1 MNNNIF
7 IAALFCFSLIFSPS
21 TMNLDNKV
29 YSKVEEE
36 ICNIEEYGM
45 KIEYI
50 TDENI
55 KDQFNN
61 ISDYIK
67 IEDFDSIVE
76 KENEIYLN
84 TSKEQFN
91 LDINLIEENSK
102 SRVQIVIVS
111 KNRIYFNN
119 IKEYFQVIHNKN
131 MKNIKYYTYIKGN
144 IRENNNIDE
153 IEEKLIKSIGKSK
166 VKESKRINLEK
177 GTTGIINLKSDYQ
190 FNYSIMT
197 YEEDRKLILGT
208 PIIFTTYSNNF
219 NGG

>member
-21 TMNLDNKV
+21 TMSLDNKV
-29 YSKVEEE
+29 YSKIEEE

-102 SRVQIVIVS
+102 SRIQIVIVS
-111 KNRIYFNN
+111 KNRIDFNN

-153 IEEKLIKSIGKSK
+153 IEEKLIESIGKSK
-166 VKESKRINLEK
+166 IKEKQRINLEK

-208 PIIFTTYSNNF
+208 PIIFTTY
-219 NGG
+219 

>member
-55 KDQFNN
+55 RNQFNN

-84 TSKEQFN
+84 TSKEQFD

-102 SRVQIVIVS
+102 SRIQIVIVS
-111 KNRIYFNN
+111 KNRIYFND

-166 VKESKRINLEK
+166 VKKNKRINLEK

-208 PIIFTTYSNNF
+208 PIIFTTY
-219 NGG
+219 

>member
-67 IEDFDSIVE
+67 IKDFTSIVE

-111 KNRIYFNN
+111 KNRIDFND

-166 VKESKRINLEK
+166 VKEIKRINLEK

-208 PIIFTTYSNNF
+208 PIIFTTY
-219 NGG
+219 

>member
-7 IAALFCFSLIFSPS
+7 IVALFCFSLIFSPS

-50 TDENI
+50 TDVNI

-61 ISDYIK
+61 ISYYIK

-111 KNRIYFNN
+111 KNRIDFND

-166 VKESKRINLEK
+166 VKEIKRINLEK

-208 PIIFTTYSNNF
+208 PIIFTTY
-219 NGG
+219 

>member
-7 IAALFCFSLIFSPS
+7 VVALFCFSLIFRPS
-21 TMNLDNKV
+21 TNNLDNKV

-45 KIEYI
+45 RIEYI

-55 KDQFNN
+55 KNQFEN
-61 ISDYIK
+61 INGYIK
-67 IEDFDSIVE
+67 IEDFTSIVE

-84 TSKEQFN
+84 ISKEQFD
-91 LDINLIEENSK
+91 LDISLIEENSK
-102 SRVQIVIVS
+102 LRVQVVIVS
-111 KNRIYFNN
+111 KNRIDFNN
-119 IKEYFQVIHNKN
+119 IKEYFQFIHNKN

-166 VKESKRINLEK
+166 VKETKRINLEK

-208 PIIFTTYSNNF
+208 PIIFTTY
-219 NGG
+219 

>member
-67 IEDFDSIVE
+67 IKDFDSIVE

-102 SRVQIVIVS
+102 SRIQIVIVS
-111 KNRIYFNN
+111 KNRIDFND

-166 VKESKRINLEK
+166 VKEIKRINLEK

-208 PIIFTTYSNNF
+208 PIIFTTY
-219 NGG
+219 

>member
-7 IAALFCFSLIFSPS
+7 VAALFCFSLIFNPS
-21 TMNLDNKV
+21 TNNLDNKV

-55 KDQFNN
+55 KNQFEN
-61 ISDYIK
+61 INGYIK
-67 IEDFDSIVE
+67 IEDFTSVVE

-84 TSKEQFN
+84 ISKEQFD
-91 LDINLIEENSK
+91 LDISLIEENSK
-102 SRVQIVIVS
+102 LRVQVVIVS
-111 KNRIYFNN
+111 KNRIDFNN
-119 IKEYFQVIHNKN
+119 IKEYFQFIHNKN

-144 IRENNNIDE
+144 IRENNNIDK

-166 VKESKRINLEK
+166 VKETKRINLEK

-208 PIIFTTYSNNF
+208 PIIFTTY
-219 NGG
+219 

>member
-21 TMNLDNKV
+21 TMSLDNKV

-91 LDINLIEENSK
+91 LNINLIEENSK
-102 SRVQIVIVS
+102 SRIQIVIVS
-111 KNRIYFNN
+111 KNRIDFNN

-153 IEEKLIKSIGKSK
+153 IEEKLMESIGKSK
-166 VKESKRINLEK
+166 IKEKQRINLEK

-208 PIIFTTYSNNF
+208 PIIFTTY
-219 NGG
+219 

>member
-7 IAALFCFSLIFSPS
+7 IVALFCFSLIFSPS

-29 YSKVEEE
+29 YSKVKEE

-111 KNRIYFNN
+111 KNRIDFND

-131 MKNIKYYTYIKGN
+131 MKSIKYYTYIKGN

-208 PIIFTTYSNNF
+208 PIIFTTY
-219 NGG
+219 

>member
-102 SRVQIVIVS
+102 SRVKIVIIS

-166 VKESKRINLEK
+166 VKKNKRINLEK
-177 GTTGIINLKSDYQ
+177 GTAGIINLKSDYQ

-208 PIIFTTYSNNF
+208 PIIFTTY
-219 NGG
+219 

>member
-21 TMNLDNKV
+21 TNNLDNKV

-55 KDQFNN
+55 KNQFEN
-61 ISDYIK
+61 INGYIK
-67 IEDFDSIVE
+67 IEDFTSIVE

-111 KNRIYFNN
+111 KNRIDFND

-208 PIIFTTYSNNF
+208 PIIFTTY
-219 NGG
+219 

>member
-102 SRVQIVIVS
+102 SRVKIVIIS

-166 VKESKRINLEK
+166 VKKNKRINLEK

-197 YEEDRKLILGT
+197 YEDDRKLILGT
-208 PIIFTTYSNNF
+208 PIIFTTY
-219 NGG
+219 

>member
-7 IAALFCFSLIFSPS
+7 IVALFCFSLIFSPS

-50 TDENI
+50 TDVNI

-61 ISDYIK
+61 ISYYIK

-111 KNRIYFNN
+111 KNRIDFND

-144 IRENNNIDE
+144 IRENNNIEE
-153 IEEKLIKSIGKSK
+153 IEEKLIKSIDKSK
-166 VKESKRINLEK
+166 VKEIKRINLEK

-208 PIIFTTYSNNF
+208 PIIFTTY
-219 NGG
+219 

>member
-45 KIEYI
+45 KI
-50 TDENI
+50 D
-55 KDQFNN
+55 FN
-61 ISDYIK
+61 D
-67 IEDFDSIVE
+67 
-76 KENEIYLN
+76 
-84 TSKEQFN
+84 
-91 LDINLIEENSK
+91 
-102 SRVQIVIVS
+102 
-111 KNRIYFNN
+111 

-166 VKESKRINLEK
+166 VKKNKRINLEK

-208 PIIFTTYSNNF
+208 PIIFTTY
-219 NGG
+219 

>member
-7 IAALFCFSLIFSPS
+7 VAALFCFSLIFSPS
-21 TMNLDNKV
+21 TNNLDNKV

-55 KDQFNN
+55 KNQFEN
-61 ISDYIK
+61 INGYIK
-67 IEDFDSIVE
+67 IEDFTSIVE

-84 TSKEQFN
+84 ISKEQFD
-91 LDINLIEENSK
+91 LDISLIEENSK
-102 SRVQIVIVS
+102 LRVQVVIVS
-111 KNRIYFNN
+111 KNRIDFNN
-119 IKEYFQVIHNKN
+119 IKEYFQFIHNKN
-131 MKNIKYYTYIKGN
+131 MKNIKYCTYIKGN

-166 VKESKRINLEK
+166 VKETKRINLEK

-208 PIIFTTYSNNF
+208 PIIFTTY
-219 NGG
+219 

>member
-166 VKESKRINLEK
+166 VKKNKRINLEK

-208 PIIFTTYSNNF
+208 PIIFTTY
-219 NGG
+219 

>member
-1 MNNNIF
+1 
-7 IAALFCFSLIFSPS
+7 
-21 TMNLDNKV
+21 MNLDNKV

-50 TDENI
+50 TDVNI

-61 ISDYIK
+61 ISYYIK

-111 KNRIYFNN
+111 KNRIDFND

-208 PIIFTTYSNNF
+208 PIIFTTY
-219 NGG
+219 

>member
-55 KDQFNN
+55 RNQFEN

-111 KNRIYFNN
+111 KNRIDFND

-166 VKESKRINLEK
+166 VKKNKRINLEK

-208 PIIFTTYSNNF
+208 PIIFTTY
-219 NGG
+219 

>member
-29 YSKVEEE
+29 YSKVKEE

-102 SRVQIVIVS
+102 SRIQIVIVS
-111 KNRIYFNN
+111 KNRIDFNN

-166 VKESKRINLEK
+166 VKEIKRMNLEK

-208 PIIFTTYSNNF
+208 PIIFTTY
-219 NGG
+219 

>member
-36 ICNIEEYGM
+36 ICNIEEYGI

-55 KDQFNN
+55 RNQFEN

-84 TSKEQFN
+84 TSKEQFD

-102 SRVQIVIVS
+102 SRIQIVIIS
-111 KNRIYFNN
+111 KNRIYFDD

-144 IRENNNIDE
+144 IRENNNIDQ

-166 VKESKRINLEK
+166 VKETKRINLEK

-208 PIIFTTYSNNF
+208 PIIFTTY
-219 NGG
+219 

>member
-7 IAALFCFSLIFSPS
+7 IAALVCFSLIFSPS
-21 TMNLDNKV
+21 NMSLDNKV
-29 YSKVEEE
+29 YSKIEEE

-102 SRVQIVIVS
+102 SRIQIVIVS
-111 KNRIYFNN
+111 KNRIDFNN

-153 IEEKLIKSIGKSK
+153 IEEKLIESIGKSK
-166 VKESKRINLEK
+166 IKEKQRINLEK

-208 PIIFTTYSNNF
+208 PIIFTTY
-219 NGG
+219 

>member
-102 SRVQIVIVS
+102 SRVKIVIIS

-166 VKESKRINLEK
+166 VKKNKRINLEK

-208 PIIFTTYSNNF
+208 PIIFTTY
-219 NGG
+219 

>member
-55 KDQFNN
+55 RNQFNN

-111 KNRIYFNN
+111 KNRIDFND

-166 VKESKRINLEK
+166 VKEIKRINLEK

-208 PIIFTTYSNNF
+208 PIIFTTY
-219 NGG
+219 

>member
-36 ICNIEEYGM
+36 SCNIEEYGM

-84 TSKEQFN
+84 TSKEQFD

-102 SRVQIVIVS
+102 SRIQIVIIS
-111 KNRIYFNN
+111 KNRIYFND

-166 VKESKRINLEK
+166 VKEIKRINLEK

-208 PIIFTTYSNNF
+208 PIIFTTY
-219 NGG
+219 

>member
-50 TDENI
+50 TDKNI
-55 KDQFNN
+55 RNQFEN

-84 TSKEQFN
+84 TSKEQFD

-102 SRVQIVIVS
+102 SRIQIVIVS
-111 KNRIYFNN
+111 KNRIYFND

-166 VKESKRINLEK
+166 VKEIKRINLEK

-208 PIIFTTYSNNF
+208 PIIFTTY
-219 NGG
+219 

>member
-55 KDQFNN
+55 KDEFNN

-102 SRVQIVIVS
+102 SRVQIVIIS
-111 KNRIYFNN
+111 KNRIDFND

-166 VKESKRINLEK
+166 VKEIKRINLEK

-208 PIIFTTYSNNF
+208 PIIFTTY
-219 NGG
+219 

>member
-29 YSKVEEE
+29 YFKVEEE

-102 SRVQIVIVS
+102 SRVKIVIIS
-111 KNRIYFNN
+111 KNRIYFND

-166 VKESKRINLEK
+166 VKKNKRINLEK

-208 PIIFTTYSNNF
+208 PIIFTTY
-219 NGG
+219 

>member
-1 MNNNIF
+1 MNNNILLV
-7 IAALFCFSLIFSPS
+7 ALFCFSLIFSTS
-21 TMNLDNKV
+21 TINLDNKV

-50 TDENI
+50 TNEDI
-55 KDQFNN
+55 KNQFNN
-61 ISDYIK
+61 ISDYFK
-67 IEDFDSIVE
+67 FENFNSIVE

-84 TSKEQFN
+84 SSKEDFN

-111 KNRIYFNN
+111 KNRINFDS
-119 IKEYFQVIHNKN
+119 IKKYFQVFDNKN
-131 MKNIKYYTYIKGN
+131 IKNIKYYTYIKGD

-166 VKESKRINLEK
+166 VKEKQRINLEK

-197 YEEDRKLILGT
+197 YEEGRKLILGT
-208 PIIFTTYSNNF
+208 PIIFTTY
-219 NGG
+219 

>member
-21 TMNLDNKV
+21 TMSLDNKV

-76 KENEIYLN
+76 KENDIYLN

-102 SRVQIVIVS
+102 SRIQIVIVS
-111 KNRIYFNN
+111 KNRIDFNN

-153 IEEKLIKSIGKSK
+153 IEEKLIESIGKSK
-166 VKESKRINLEK
+166 IKEKQRINLEK

-208 PIIFTTYSNNF
+208 PIIFTTY
-219 NGG
+219 

>member
-29 YSKVEEE
+29 YSNVEEE

-111 KNRIYFNN
+111 KNRIDFND

-166 VKESKRINLEK
+166 VKEIKRINLEK

-208 PIIFTTYSNNF
+208 PIIFTTY
-219 NGG
+219 

>member
-50 TDENI
+50 TDESI

-153 IEEKLIKSIGKSK
+153 IEEKLMESIGKSK
-166 VKESKRINLEK
+166 IKEKQRINLEK

-208 PIIFTTYSNNF
+208 PIIFTTY
-219 NGG
+219 

>member
-55 KDQFNN
+55 RNQFNN

-111 KNRIYFNN
+111 KNRIDFND

-166 VKESKRINLEK
+166 VKETKRINLEK

-208 PIIFTTYSNNF
+208 PIIFTTY
-219 NGG
+219 

>member
-29 YSKVEEE
+29 YSKVKEE

-166 VKESKRINLEK
+166 VKKNKRINLEK

-208 PIIFTTYSNNF
+208 PIIFTTY
-219 NGG
+219 

>member
-7 IAALFCFSLIFSPS
+7 IVALFCFSLIFSPS
-21 TMNLDNKV
+21 TMSLDNKV

-102 SRVQIVIVS
+102 SRIQIVIVS
-111 KNRIYFNN
+111 KNRIDFNN

-153 IEEKLIKSIGKSK
+153 IEEKLMESIGKSK
-166 VKESKRINLEK
+166 IKEKQRINLEK

-208 PIIFTTYSNNF
+208 PIIFTTY
-219 NGG
+219 

>member
-21 TMNLDNKV
+21 TMSLDNKV

-102 SRVQIVIVS
+102 SRIQIVIIS
-111 KNRIYFNN
+111 KNRIDFNN

-153 IEEKLIKSIGKSK
+153 IEEKLMESIGKSK
-166 VKESKRINLEK
+166 IKEKQRINLEK

-208 PIIFTTYSNNF
+208 PIIFTTY
-219 NGG
+219 

>member
-29 YSKVEEE
+29 YSKVEGE

-50 TDENI
+50 TDESI

-166 VKESKRINLEK
+166 VKEIKRINLEK

-208 PIIFTTYSNNF
+208 PIIFTTY
-219 NGG
+219 

>member
-50 TDENI
+50 TDESI

-102 SRVQIVIVS
+102 SRIQIVIVS
-111 KNRIYFNN
+111 KNRIDFNN

-153 IEEKLIKSIGKSK
+153 IEEKLIKSIDKSK
-166 VKESKRINLEK
+166 VKEIKRINLEK

-208 PIIFTTYSNNF
+208 PIIFTTY
-219 NGG
+219 